1 MSDILRIGEY
11 TQNAVRVLD
20 NNDRAMYAS
29 LSNIHFVLTTMID
42 TARARESGYG
52 LALTN
57 VITASNVALDP
68 LPTA

>member
-1 MSDILRIGEY
+1 
-11 TQNAVRVLD
+11 
-20 NNDRAMYAS
+20 
-29 LSNIHFVLTTMID
+29 VLTTMID